1 MNKIFI
7 SYSRKDKEWKDRLM
21 THLRVLEKEKLSAW
35 DDQQIKIGD
44 EIFDEIKKA
53 LDTSNAAILLITADF
68 LTSDFIL
75 GREIP
80 QMLEQRQEQG
90 MKIFPLIVRPCAWK
104 KIEWLKKIQVRPKDG
119 KELSGCSEHE
129 IDKNLSELAI
139 EVEEILRHADCIN
152 EDEKSGKCMT
162 SLNFPIISA
171 DLFGR
176 EKYLELL
183 DNAWKNPQ
191 MNVVSFIALGGVGKT
206 SLVNKW
212 LAKMGCDNYRG
223 AGRVY
228 GWSFYSQGAAE
239 GKQASA
245 DRFIADALRW
255 FGDPK
260 PDEGSP
266 EDKGKR
272 LVSLVRK
279 QRTLLILDGM
289 EPLQY
294 PPGPEEGRL
303 KDHGLRILLRD
314 LAMQNPGLCIITT
327 RLKTG
332 DLSNFIGTSVERIDL
347 EHLSPE
353 FGAMLLKHL
362 EIKGTDREFRQAV
375 EEFDGH
381 ALALNLLG
389 TYLFAVYNGE
399 IRERDKIER
408 LAFEGNPQG
417 KHARWVMESYEK
429 WLETTQE
436 GRQGLNI
443 LRIMGLFDRP
453 AERGA
458 IQAVRAE
465 PEIEGLT
472 NDLDI
477 SHVQWQ
483 FAVQNLRNLRLISK
497 KDESCPDILDCHP
510 LVREHFGDKLRENNS
525 EAWKEAHSRLYEY
538 YKNLPEKELP
548 DTLEEMEPLFAAVAH
563 GCKAGRHQEALEDV
577 YWERIKRKD
586 EHYSTS
592 KLGAFG
598 ADLAAMSNFFEI
610 PWSQPASGLTDED
623 KAFVL
628 SLAGFRLR
636 ALGRLREA
644 TEPMQAGLEVH
655 AKQEDWKNAASAA
668 GNLSELCLTLGEVK
682 QALDY
687 ARQSVGFADRSGDA
701 FERQSNRT
709 TLADALHQAGELPE
723 ADSLF
728 RKAEAMQKERQPKY
742 PCLYSLPGFQFCDLL
757 LSQGQ
762 YREVQKRAGQ
772 TLEWAKQ
779 VDAGL
784 LTHALDKLSLGC
796 THLFQ
801 AEEQGTGDFTQA
813 RDYLNQA
820 VDGLRESGYQYY
832 LPLGILARAA
842 LHRMQQEF
850 PKAWD
855 DLEEAHEIAER
866 GSMGLH
872 LADYHLE
879 AARLHLAQNQPE
891 KAKEHLETAEAM
903 IAKMG
908 YGRRKGE
915 VEELRGSLLKCK
927 D

>member
-7 SYSRKDKEWKDRLM
+7 SYSHKDEEWKDRLM
-21 THLRVLEKEKLSAW
+21 THLGVLEKQELLSAW
-35 DDQQIKIGD
+35 DDQQIRIGD
-44 EIFDEIKKA
+44 KISDEIEKA

-68 LTSDFIL
+68 LASDFIHAKK
-75 GREIP
+75 IP
-80 QMLEQRQEQG
+80 RMLEQRQEQG
-90 MKIFPLIVRPCAWK
+90 MKIFPMIVRPCAWK
-104 KIEWLKKIQVRPKDG
+104 KIEWLKKIQVRPRDG
-119 KELSGCSEHE
+119 KALSGCTKHE
-129 IDKNLSELAI
+129 ADVNLSELAV
-139 EVEEILRHADCIN
+139 EVEEILTRADCIN
-152 EDEKSGKCMT
+152 EDKKNGNCTT

-171 DLFGR
+171 VLFGR

-183 DNAWKNPQ
+183 DNAWENPH
-191 MNVVSFIALGGVGKT
+191 MNVVSFIAFGGVGKT
-206 SLVNKW
+206 ALVSKW
-212 LAKMGCDNYRG
+212 LINISSDNYRG
-223 AGRVY
+223 AERVY

-260 PDEGSP
+260 PDEGFP

-279 QRTLLILDGM
+279 QRTLLILDGL

-294 PPGPEEGRL
+294 PPGPQEGRL
-303 KDHGLRILLRD
+303 KDYGLRILLRD

-327 RLKTG
+327 RLKTD

-353 FGAMLLKHL
+353 PGAMLLKHL
-362 EIKGTDREFRQAV
+362 GIKGTDRELRQAV

-389 TYLFAVYNGE
+389 TYLYAVYNGE

-408 LAFEGNPQG
+408 LAFEGKPQG

-472 NDLDI
+472 SDLDI

-483 FAVQNLRNLRLISK
+483 FAVQNLRDLRLIAK
-497 KDESCPDILDCHP
+497 KNESCPDILDCHP
-510 LVREHFGDKLRENNS
+510 LVREHFGEKVKENNP

-548 DTLEEMEPLFAAVAH
+548 DTLEEMEPLFAAVSH
-563 GCKAGRHQEALEDV
+563 GCKAGRHQEAMDDV
-577 YWERIKRKD
+577 YWKRISRTNNF
-586 EHYSTS
+586 YSTN

-598 ADLAAMSNFFEI
+598 TDLSAVSNFFEI
-610 PWSQPASGLTDED
+610 LWSQPVTGLTDEY
-623 KAFVL
+623 KAVVL
-628 SLAGFRLR
+628 GWAGFRLR

-644 TEPMQAGLEVH
+644 AEPMQAGLKAVI
-655 AKQEDWKNAASAA
+655 KQEDWKEAAKHAC
-668 GNLSELCLTLGEVK
+668 NFSELYLTLGEVK
-682 QALDY
+682 QAVDY
-687 ARQSVGFADRSGDA
+687 ARQGVDFANRSRDT
-701 FERQSNRT
+701 FERESSLT
-709 TLADALHQAGELPE
+709 ALADALHQAGELPK
-723 ADSLF
+723 ADILF
-728 RKAEAMQKERQPKY
+728 RKAETIQKERQSEY
-742 PCLYSLPGFQFCDLL
+742 HYLYFFPGFQFCDLL

-762 YREVQKRAGQ
+762 YREVQKRACQ
-772 TLEWAKQ
+772 TLEWATQ
-779 VDAGL
+779 VKFL
-784 LTHALDKLSLGC
+784 LEIALDKLSLGH
-796 THLFQ
+796 THLLQ
-801 AEEQGTGDFTQA
+801 AQEQRTGDFTQA
-813 RDYLNQA
+813 RDYLNQS
-820 VDGLRESGYQYY
+820 VDGLRESGYQYF
-832 LPLGILARAA
+832 LPLGLFARAA
-842 LHRMQQEF
+842 LHRIQQEF
-850 PKAWD
+850 PTAWD

-866 GSMGLH
+866 GSMGIF

-891 KAKEHLETAEAM
+891 KARKHLETAEGM
-903 IAKMG
+903 IEKMG

-915 VEELRGSLLKCK
+915 VDELRGVFT
-927 D
+927 